1 MPAPAR
7 DPESDIR
14 QLTVNYALGT
24 DAIGRHDRDGG
35 VAIYRRTFTADA
47 EIMVAGAPDTKRI
60 GPEAWA
66 DYVDGHFRA
75 QDYRETQHLMG
86 TINVTIDASGTKAA
100 MSSYLQA
107 AHVTTDRKRV
117 YMVLGTYIDEV
128 AETPDGWRITKRT
141 LHPTVAWN
149 VYPGT

>member
-1 MPAPAR
+1 MPDSPR
-7 DPESDIR
+7 DPEFAIR

-35 VAIYRRTFTADA
+35 IAIYRRTFTADA
-47 EIMVAGAPDTKRI
+47 EIMVAGAPDAKRR

-75 QDYRETQHLMG
+75 QDYRETQHHMG
-86 TINVTIDASGTKAA
+86 TINVSIDAGGDTGT

-107 AHVTTDRKRV
+107 AHTTTDRKRV
-117 YMVLGTYIDEV
+117 YMVLGTYVDEV
-128 AETPDGWRITKRT
+128 AETLDGWRITKRT
-141 LHPTVAWN
+141 LHPTTAWN